1 MISFNGYSEDELLR
15 IAACLEEHFPHSMAK
30 AVVNAA
36 KERHLDHEEMHTKV
50 EYIVAHGISTTI
62 EGKKAVIG
70 SHHFI
75 FEDEKCTIPEGM
87 EDRFE
92 NLPEEYSH
100 LYLAI
105 QNELAAVI
113 CIEDPLREEA
123 EAVIN
128 SLRRS
133 GIRKIVMMT
142 GDSERT
148 ASAIAKRVGVDEYYS
163 EVLPEDKA
171 GFVEREKAAGRKV
184 IMVGDGINDSPAL
197 SAADVGIAISD
208 GAEIAREIADIM
220 VSSDDLYQIV
230 TLKLLSDGLMK
241 RIRKNYRVIVGFNT
255 GLILLG
261 VGGIL
266 QPTTSALLHNTSTL
280 VISLKSMQNLLS

>member
-1 MISFNGYSEDELLR
+1 MCIRDSRKVIKDLY
-15 IAACLEEHFPHSMAK
+15 AAGCRNLQLDDCSWGMLVDPNAK
-30 AVVNAA
+30 AFFGTDEEGLEAI
-36 KERHLDHEEMHTKV
+36 KEQLVRINNL
-50 EYIVAHGISTTI
+50 AI
-62 EGKKAVIG
+62 EGK
-70 SHHFI
+70 
-75 FEDEKCTIPEGM
+75 
-87 EDRFE
+87 
-92 NLPEEYSH
+92 
-100 LYLAI
+100 
-105 QNELAAVI
+105 LAAVI

-123 EAVIN
+123 SAVVQ
-128 SLRRS
+128 SLKRAGLS
-133 GIRKIVMMT
+133 KVVMMT

-148 ASAIAKRVGVDEYYS
+148 AAAIAKRVGVDEYYS

-261 VGGIL
+261 VGGVL